1 VLRPTG
7 RLLFLEHVRADDPTL
22 AKKQD
27 RMNWLNRVVVCC
39 DCNRPALATIEE
51 AGFNVSSLERTQ
63 LPKTPS
69 FVRPS
74 IVGTASPRAV

>member
-7 RLLFLEHVRADDPTL
+7 RRPT
-22 AKKQD
+22 
-27 RMNWLNRVVVCC
+27 
-39 DCNRPALATIEE
+39 LATIEE